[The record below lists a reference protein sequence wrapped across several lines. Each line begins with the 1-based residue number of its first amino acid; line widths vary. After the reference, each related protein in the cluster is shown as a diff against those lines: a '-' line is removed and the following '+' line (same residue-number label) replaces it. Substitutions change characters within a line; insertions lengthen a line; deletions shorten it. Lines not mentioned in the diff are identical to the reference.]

1 MTPRESGFI
10 AGFVLGT
17 VVWGL
22 IIIFWL
28 GGLAVEGA
36 A

>member
-22 IIIFWL
+22 IIFWL